1 MDDKIEPGEAGKAQ
15 AIWGAAFP
23 ERAPLAS
30 QAAGKLGHKLG
41 WRVTRFAANQ
51 AMTQES
57 AKRKSRKT
65 WRLARHAGN
74 PLELGQNATMER
86 EL

>member
-30 QAAGKLGHKLG
+30 QACPCRKL
-41 WRVTRFAANQ
+41 
-51 AMTQES
+51 
-57 AKRKSRKT
+57 
-65 WRLARHAGN
+65 N
-74 PLELGQNATMER
+74 PNILMV
-86 EL
+86 